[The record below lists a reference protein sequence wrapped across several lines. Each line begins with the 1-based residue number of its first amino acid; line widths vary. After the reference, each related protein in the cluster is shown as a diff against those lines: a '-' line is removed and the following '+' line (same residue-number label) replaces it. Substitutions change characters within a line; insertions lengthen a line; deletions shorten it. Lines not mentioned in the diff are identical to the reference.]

1 VDAGQTA
8 IELMQALPSRRNR
21 QVLSRF
27 LVVGA
32 VGFCTDGGLLSWLMG
47 QGWTIVQARS
57 LSFLAAVSITWWLNR
72 VWTFRAVQP
81 AAPRREYVLYF
92 LTQVG
97 GALIN
102 LLVFFVLV
110 HAFETLRHLPLIP
123 LAAGAAVAIVFN
135 FSVSRLVV
143 YKYPRP

>member
-1 VDAGQTA
+1 MGAGQTD

-92 LTQVG
+92 LTQVA